1 MSHALTL
8 AALVRSTAAFF
19 PAVRDVRCIATQP
32 RFAAAPLMWEFA
44 VPEEDKGWEHD
55 QKRKRKPPAAAAG
68 VSERVEPE
76 EATVLEELNS
86 HEIVAAGVED
96 EAGSGVD
103 ATALSAANEADAQV
117 LLAEEAVERALDELA
132 KAKEEAA
139 TLRAEADRVAARL
152 IAMAAAHA
160 EAAGAITVS
169 VGDDPHPGFD
179 EAYAAQTPE
188 KQVNRAVPQSATSS
202 PRGKLRVESP
212 TVGTPHQRSRISG
225 NSLAGRNKA
234 AVEQAPRAA
243 KMGAA
248 PASEDAP
255 LDAPLD
261 LNTAFLQAALPHCW
275 LSLAPSAS
283 YGDTLNRHLTR
294 TTPSCHSSRRGEMGS
309 DGEMGDDR
317 RRAHAPLPLNPCRLR
332 VSGGVPGQGRACAHA
347 AGKASAGSARR

>member
-1 MSHALTL
+1 MLALTF
-8 AALVRSTAAFF
+8 AATAAFL
-19 PAVRDVRCIATQP
+19 PAVRDVRSLATQP

-44 VPEEDKGWEHD
+44 VPEEDMGWEHD

-68 VSERVEPE
+68 ASERVEPE
-76 EATVLEELNS
+76 EATVLEELHS
-86 HEIVAAGVED
+86 HEIVAAE
-96 EAGSGVD
+96 VD
-103 ATALSAANEADAQV
+103 DIGTALSAANEADAQV
-117 LLAEEAVERALDELA
+117 LLAEEAAEQALGELA
-132 KAKEEAA
+132 KAK
-139 TLRAEADRVAARL
+139 DK
-152 IAMAAAHA
+152 AAAL
-160 EAAGAITVS
+160 
-169 VGDDPHPGFD
+169 
-179 EAYAAQTPE
+179 
-188 KQVNRAVPQSATSS
+188 NRAVPQSGAKP

-212 TVGTPHQRSRISG
+212 AVGSSG

-317 RRAHAPLPLNPCRLR
+317 RRAHALLPLNPCRLR